1 MPCIYKS
8 FYLLPF
14 FTPNKRV
21 IIPIN
26 YKKRQRKLS
35 DQAWRWAFYD
45 WANSAFATT
54 VMAGFF
60 PIFFKSYWANDL
72 TDAESTF
79 VIGSANSIVG
89 LIIAL
94 SAPIM
99 GAFADA
105 GNSKKKQLLTFAVLG
120 IMATGYLFFIPE
132 SSWKFAIT
140 FYAIG
145 VIGFSG
151 GNIFYDS
158 LLVSVAKDSERNRV
172 SSLGFSLGYLGGGLL
187 FLLNV
192 MMFSFPDFFG
202 LKSQVEAVL
211 WSFLSVAIWWSIFT
225 VPLVTGVKE
234 PHRSQQHKTFLDISK
249 EAFKSL
255 YQTSKSI
262 SQYKSAV
269 VFLLAYFLYM
279 DGVDTIIRMATS
291 YGSDIGISAQS
302 MISALLL
309 TQFIGFPAT
318 LIFGRYADRFGHKQT
333 LSFAIIIY
341 IGVVLFSA
349 QMDSAIEFYVMASII
364 GLVQGGVQAI
374 SRSYFS
380 SLIPENKAA
389 EFFGFYNFIG
399 KSSVFIGPFMVSG
412 IALLTSSPNLGI
424 LSLLLL
430 FIPGLIILRRIP

>member
-1 MPCIYKS
+1 M
-8 FYLLPF
+8 
-14 FTPNKRV
+14 
-21 IIPIN
+21 
-26 YKKRQRKLS
+26 KRQRKLS
-35 DQAWRWAFYD
+35 KQAWRWAFYD

-60 PIFFKSYWANDL
+60 PIFFKSYWATDL

-89 LIIAL
+89 LLIAV
-94 SAPIM
+94 SAPVM

-105 GNSKKKQLLTFAVLG
+105 GNSKKTLLLTFALLG
-120 IMATGYLFFIPE
+120 IISTGYLFFVPE
-132 SSWKFAIT
+132 SSWKFAII
-140 FYAIG
+140 FYSVG

-151 GNIFYDS
+151 GNIFYDA
-158 LLVSVAKDSERNRV
+158 LLVSVAEDKDRNRV

-192 MMFSFPDFFG
+192 LMFSFPNLFG
-202 LKSQVEAVL
+202 LCNQIEAVL

-225 VPLVTGVKE
+225 VPLITGVKE
-234 PHRSQQHKTFLDISK
+234 PQINNKNNGLIITSK

-255 YQTSKSI
+255 YATARSI
-262 SQYKSAV
+262 KQYRSAV

-291 YGSDIGISAQS
+291 YGSDIGLSAQS
-302 MISALLL
+302 MIGALLL

-318 LIFGRYADRFGHKQT
+318 LVFGNYSDRFGHKQT
-333 LSFAIIIY
+333 LTFAIIIY
-341 IGVVLFSA
+341 IGVVIFSS
-349 QMDSAIEFYVMASII
+349 QMDSAVEFFIMASVI

-374 SRSYFS
+374 SRSFFS

-399 KSSVFIGPFMVSG
+399 KSSVFVGPFMVSG
-412 IALLTSSPNLGI
+412 IALLTDNPSLGI

-430 FIPGLIILRRIP
+430 FVPGLILLRRVPESK

>member
-1 MPCIYKS
+1 M
-8 FYLLPF
+8 
-14 FTPNKRV
+14 
-21 IIPIN
+21 
-26 YKKRQRKLS
+26 KRQRKLS
-35 DQAWRWAFYD
+35 KEAWRWAFYD

-60 PIFFKSYWANDL
+60 PIFFKSYWAADL

-89 LIIAL
+89 LLIAI

-105 GNSKKKQLLTFAVLG
+105 GNTKKKLLVTFALLG
-120 IMATGYLFFIPE
+120 IVSTGYLFFIPE

-151 GNIFYDS
+151 GNIFYDA
-158 LLVSVAKDSERNRV
+158 LLVSVANDNERNRV

-192 MMFSFPDFFG
+192 LMFSFPSFFG
-202 LKSQVEAVL
+202 LNSQIEAVL

-225 VPLVTGVKE
+225 IPLLTGVKE
-234 PHRSQQHKTFLDISK
+234 PQVSREGKGFLEISTD
-249 EAFKSL
+249 AFKSL
-255 YQTSKSI
+255 YQTARTIK
-262 SQYKSAV
+262 QYKSAV
-269 VFLLAYFLYM
+269 IFLLAYFLYM

-291 YGSDIGISAQS
+291 YGSDIGLSAQS
-302 MISALLL
+302 MIGALLL

-318 LIFGRYADRFGHKQT
+318 LVFGRYSDKFGHKQT
-333 LSFAIIIY
+333 LSFAILIY
-341 IGVVLFSA
+341 IGVVLFSS
-349 QMDSAIEFYVMASII
+349 QMDSAIEFFIMASII

-380 SLIPENKAA
+380 TLIPANKAA

-412 IALLTSSPNLGI
+412 IALVTNSPSLGI

-430 FIPGLIILRRIP
+430 FIPGLMLLRRVP

>member
-1 MPCIYKS
+1 M
-8 FYLLPF
+8 
-14 FTPNKRV
+14 
-21 IIPIN
+21 
-26 YKKRQRKLS
+26 KRQRKLS
-35 DQAWRWAFYD
+35 KQAWRWAFYD

-60 PIFFKSYWANDL
+60 PIFFRSYWATDL

-89 LIIAL
+89 LLIAV
-94 SAPIM
+94 SAPVM

-105 GNSKKKQLLTFAVLG
+105 GNSKKTLLLTFAVLG
-120 IMATGYLFFIPE
+120 IISTGYLFFIPE
-132 SSWKFAIT
+132 SSWKFAII
-140 FYAIG
+140 FYSVG

-151 GNIFYDS
+151 GNIFYDA
-158 LLVSVAKDSERNRV
+158 LLVSVAEDKDRNRV

-192 MMFSFPDFFG
+192 LMFSFPNLFG
-202 LKSQVEAVL
+202 LSTQIEAVL

-225 VPLVTGVKE
+225 VPLITGVKE
-234 PHRSQQHKTFLDISK
+234 PQINNKNNGFIVTSK

-255 YQTSKSI
+255 YATARSI
-262 SQYKSAV
+262 KQYRSAV

-291 YGSDIGISAQS
+291 YGSDIGLSAQS
-302 MISALLL
+302 MIGALLL

-318 LIFGRYADRFGHKQT
+318 LVFGNYSDRFGHKQT
-333 LSFAIIIY
+333 LTFAIIIY
-341 IGVVLFSA
+341 IGVVLFSS
-349 QMDSAIEFYVMASII
+349 QMDSAVEFFIMASVI

-374 SRSYFS
+374 SRSFFS

-412 IALLTSSPNLGI
+412 IALLTDNPSLGI

-430 FIPGLIILRRIP
+430 FVPGLILLRRVPESK

>member
-1 MPCIYKS
+1 M
-8 FYLLPF
+8 
-14 FTPNKRV
+14 
-21 IIPIN
+21 
-26 YKKRQRKLS
+26 KRQRKLS

-60 PIFFKSYWANDL
+60 PIFFKGYWANDL

-349 QMDSAIEFYVMASII
+349 QMDSAIEFFVMASII

>member
-1 MPCIYKS
+1 M
-8 FYLLPF
+8 
-14 FTPNKRV
+14 
-21 IIPIN
+21 
-26 YKKRQRKLS
+26 KRQRKLTNE
-35 DQAWRWAFYD
+35 ALKWAFYD

-60 PIFFKSYWANDL
+60 PIFFKSYWAAEL
-72 TDAESTF
+72 QDAESTF
-79 VIGSANSIVG
+79 IIGSANSIVG
-89 LIIAL
+89 LFIAI

-99 GAFADA
+99 GALADA
-105 GNSKKKQLLTFAVLG
+105 GNSKKKLLVTFATIG
-120 IMATGYLFFIPE
+120 IIATGYLFFIPE
-132 SSWKFAIT
+132 SSWRFAIT

-158 LLVSVAKDSERNRV
+158 LLVSVAKEDERNRV

-192 MMFSFPDFFG
+192 LMFSFPNAFG
-202 LKSQVEAVL
+202 LNSQIEAVL
-211 WSFLSVAIWWSIFT
+211 WSFLSVAIWWTIFSL
-225 VPLVTGVKE
+225 PLVAGVKE
-234 PHRSQQHKTFLDISK
+234 PGVNEKSK
-249 EAFKSL
+249 SLLQTSKDAFKSL
-255 YQTSKSI
+255 RQTSQSI
-262 SQYKSAV
+262 SQYRSAV
-269 VFLLAYFLYM
+269 IFLLAYFLYM
-279 DGVDTIIRMATS
+279 DGVDTIIRMSTS
-291 YGSDIGISAQS
+291 YGSDIGLSAQS

-318 LIFGRYADRFGHKQT
+318 LVFGRYSDKFGHKQT
-333 LSFAIIIY
+333 LSFAIVVY
-341 IGVVLFSA
+341 IGVVLFSS
-349 QMDSAIEFYVMASII
+349 QMDTAIEFFIMASVI

-380 SLIPENKAA
+380 SLIPADKAA

-412 IALLTSSPNLGI
+412 IALITNSPSAGI

-430 FIPGLIILRRIP
+430 FIPGLILLRKVP

>member
-1 MPCIYKS
+1 M
-8 FYLLPF
+8 
-14 FTPNKRV
+14 
-21 IIPIN
+21 
-26 YKKRQRKLS
+26 KRQRKLS
-35 DQAWRWAFYD
+35 KEAWRWAFYD

-60 PIFFKSYWANDL
+60 PIFFKSYWAADL

-89 LIIAL
+89 LFIAI

-105 GNSKKKQLLTFAVLG
+105 GNTKKKLLVTFALLG
-120 IMATGYLFFIPE
+120 IVSTGYLFFIPE

-151 GNIFYDS
+151 GNIFYDA
-158 LLVSVAKDSERNRV
+158 LLVSVANDNERNRV

-192 MMFSFPDFFG
+192 LMFSFPSFFG
-202 LKSQVEAVL
+202 LNSQIEAVL

-225 VPLVTGVKE
+225 IPLLTGVKE
-234 PHRSQQHKTFLDISK
+234 PQVSREGKGFLEISTD
-249 EAFKSL
+249 AFKSL
-255 YQTSKSI
+255 YQTARTIK
-262 SQYKSAV
+262 QYKSAV
-269 VFLLAYFLYM
+269 IFLLAYFLYM

-291 YGSDIGISAQS
+291 YGSDIGLSAQS
-302 MISALLL
+302 MIGALLL

-318 LIFGRYADRFGHKQT
+318 LVFGRYSDKFGHKQT
-333 LSFAIIIY
+333 LSFAILIY
-341 IGVVLFSA
+341 IGVVLFSS
-349 QMDSAIEFYVMASII
+349 QMDSAIEFFIMASII

-380 SLIPENKAA
+380 SLIPANKAA

-412 IALLTSSPNLGI
+412 IALVTNSPSLGI

-430 FIPGLIILRRIP
+430 FIPGLILLRRVP